1 MKVVLPVLYCPS
13 SSTEGFASKSDSVNS
28 EEKKLPNLYA
38 SSSGLICSI
47 ATCILSQLNKLLC
60 CRDRVSSFFRASG
73 KRRHTLLHVASFAS
87 ARSKYLP
94 NEKGGRRGGQQVR
107 IPKPCQPPLNLSM
120 LAWVNQ
126 SVTSTHSSCRA
137 HLSPLCPAQKGLLLG
152 GSVLLG
158 CACQLCTAHD
168 EQCSMQ
174 AHLVEV
180 DCLEPIYDA
189 GAVLHGKWFP
199 CSPHGFFGSLFA
211 WRYKAGL
218 VAL

>member
-60 CRDRVSSFFRASG
+60 CTDRVSSFFPASG

-87 ARSKYLP
+87 ARSTYLP

-107 IPKPCQPPLNLSM
+107 IPKPCQPSLELVHACMRQSECHQHSLHLQGTFEPTVPSPERPLGEGGHPLGFC
-120 LAWVNQ
+120 
-126 SVTSTHSSCRA
+126 TST
-137 HLSPLCPAQKGLLLG
+137 
-152 GSVLLG
+152 
-158 CACQLCTAHD
+158 
-168 EQCSMQ
+168 
-174 AHLVEV
+174 
-180 DCLEPIYDA
+180 
-189 GAVLHGKWFP
+189 LHY
-199 CSPHGFFGSLFA
+199 A
-211 WRYKAGL
+211 
-218 VAL
+218 